1 MTTPRDPAA
10 GVTLVEMLVAL
21 ALLAIIGLAGV
32 SVLDQVLRAQD
43 RTADRLD
50 RLGQMQR
57 AMHVVTLDFITAVP
71 GSVEPRADGVAVGRQ
86 ADIGIDYRLQDG
98 TLWRRVATPGGEVAR
113 QALLTAVDTAEWRY
127 LAPGGGWSDSWPPAD
142 APARLGAAPTPR
154 AVELRLTLQDG
165 GALRRLAMLPA
176 GPP

>member
-1 MTTPRDPAA
+1 
-10 GVTLVEMLVAL
+10 MLVAL

-32 SVLDQVLRAQD
+32 SVLDQVLRAQQ

-57 AMHVVTLDFITAVP
+57 AMHVVTLDFATALP
-71 GSVEPRADGVAVGRQ
+71 GSLEPRDGGVAVGRQ
-86 ADIGIDYRLQDG
+86 ADVGIDYWLRDG

-113 QALLTAVDTAEWRY
+113 QALLTAVDTAAWRY
-127 LAPGGGWSDSWPPAD
+127 LAPGGGWSDIWPPAD
-142 APARLGAAPTPR
+142 APARLGPAPTPR
-154 AVELRLTLQDG
+154 AVELRLTLRDG
-165 GALRRLAMLPA
+165 GALRRLAVLPA